1 MFDIIGKGKRFVERN
16 KRRIIHTWQ
25 TILAKRHYYTS
36 LQSYVFECPGKAQIL
51 SICTE
56 PTKYAINNNGVN
68 LVDGGQ
74 VIIKI
79 ARINHATCFVYSD
92 IVLLDE
98 NLYVKDVYKLGNKVI

>member
-68 LVDGGQ
+68 LVDGG
-74 VIIKI
+74 
-79 ARINHATCFVYSD
+79 
-92 IVLLDE
+92 
-98 NLYVKDVYKLGNKVI
+98 